1 MVILLLHKRSIFF
14 FFGGILFLG
23 ISLGIFR
30 LSAHPEM
37 QNWVRNKIVITQIKT
52 DQKVAALTFDDGP
65 DPDATPL
72 VLDALKKHDTRAT
85 FFVMGRR
92 AEEHPTILQ
101 RIAAEGH
108 EIGNHSYSHAHYK
121 KYSDTKFLLNEIRRT
136 NNIIYRITTQRP
148 QYFRPPGGYLSYDLV
163 DISKEED
170 LTIAYWTYIQDS
182 KDWVE
187 GKNAERIAA
196 YVIKH
201 IRPGQIILL
210 HDGCSN
216 GHQTARA
223 VDLILEEL
231 KEDGYRFV
239 TFSELMNLEK
249 SE

>member
-1 MVILLLHKRSIFF
+1 MIILLLHKRSILF
-14 FFGGILFLG
+14 FFGGILFIG
-23 ISLGIFR
+23 ISFGVYQLA
-30 LSAHPEM
+30 AHPEM
-37 QNWVRNKIVITQIKT
+37 QNWVQKKLVITHIKT
-52 DQKVAALTFDDGP
+52 DKKVAALTFDDGP
-65 DPDATPL
+65 DPDTTPL
-72 VLDALKKHDTRAT
+72 VLDALKKHDAKAT
-85 FFVMGRR
+85 FFVMGKR
-92 AEEHPTILQ
+92 AEEHPDILQ

-121 KYSDTKFLLNEIRRT
+121 KYNDKKFLLDEIRRT
-136 NNIIYRITTQRP
+136 NRIIYSITAQHP
-148 QYFRPPGGYLSYDLV
+148 QYFRPPGGYLSYDLI
-163 DISKEED
+163 DISKEEG
-170 LTIAYWTYIQDS
+170 LTIAYWTSIQDS

-187 GKNAERIAA
+187 GKSAERIAA

-231 KEDGYRFV
+231 KQEGYSFV
-239 TFSELMNLEK
+239 SFSELMNLEK